1 MCFGTEDNYSF
12 ICPNT
17 SANCQWFYGNQWSRI
32 QINKEIEHLCVVP
45 LLQHSNPYYKYSW
58 KRWYHR
64 QKSFYHPSKHLA
76 LCDRPQTTT
85 RADQTACQQFAA
97 TNKHGCM
104 YRWWPL
110 LGQSLRPI
118 DKWGSWVINHTN
130 WNLIKR
136 IWLWRVIFQNGT
148 DLAIWRI
155 AEELS
160 FRVFHCAWNRAIHQA
175 GHPQFRDTQLPF

>member
-1 MCFGTEDNYSF
+1 MLYLCCS
-12 ICPNT
+12 
-17 SANCQWFYGNQWSRI
+17 I
-32 QINKEIEHLCVVP
+32 QIILWIVIGNDHNTERKAFTT
-45 LLQHSNPYYKYSW
+45 QA
-58 KRWYHR
+58 
-64 QKSFYHPSKHLA
+64 SKHLV
-76 LCDRPQTTT
+76 LCDRPMTMT

-118 DKWGSWVINHTN
+118 DKWGGWVINHTN
-130 WNLIKR
+130 WKLIKR

-148 DLAIWRI
+148 DLTIWRI

-175 GHPQFRDTQLPF
+175 GHPQFRDAQLPF